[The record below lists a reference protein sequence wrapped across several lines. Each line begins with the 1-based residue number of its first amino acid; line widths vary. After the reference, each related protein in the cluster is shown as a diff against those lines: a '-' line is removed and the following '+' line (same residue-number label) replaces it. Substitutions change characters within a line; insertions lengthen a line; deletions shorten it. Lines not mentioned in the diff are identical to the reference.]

1 MIEGGKNYF
10 TVGDTENGPMPRLI
24 KLILHHYPEARF
36 RPSYFDKQEMAYVLE
51 TFSTAAPEALR
62 ALVAPLEAE
71 ILKERRQVW
80 KVKPRTLEEIKT
92 LN

>member
-10 TVGDTENGPMPRLI
+10 IGDTEHAPMVRFIRLV
-24 KLILHHYPEARF
+24 LQHYPEARF
-36 RPSYFDKQEMAYVLE
+36 RPSYFDKYEMAYVLE
-51 TFSTAAPEALR
+51 TFSNANPEELR

-71 ILKERRQVW
+71 ILKQHRQAW
-80 KVKPRTLEEIKT
+80 RVKPRTLEEIKT